1 MPEYRIRVVIDP
13 TAQTQELSQNEV
25 AESIIPNDVAVSKK
39 NGIVLA
45 AKAAVVYTF
54 VKRVV
59 DYAIST
65 SGLRSG
71 NYDRQNRIQA
81 NIATVKGLIDPIG
94 TGKAIY
100 EFNTI
105 NNNSMINAQRQLF
118 RSGDYVNGGR

>member
-1 MPEYRIRVVIDP
+1 MPEYRIRVIFDP
-13 TAQTQELSQNEV
+13 AAKTQELSQND
-25 AESIIPNDVAVSKK
+25 AADSIIPNDVEVSKQ
-39 NGIVLA
+39 NGLIIA

-81 NIATVKGLIDPIG
+81 NIATLKGLIDPIG
-94 TGKAIY
+94 TGKAVY
-100 EFNTI
+100 EFNTV

-118 RSGDYVNGGR
+118 ISGTFVNGGR